1 MSQLGSII
9 SSTKTQL
16 LLANEEELG
25 VHISVAQRYI
35 VKMMYTMMV
44 DQEWDYEDTTYA
56 LEEIKKFCGE
66 SSFYQASEV
75 AENLITLEKKMEGV

>member
-25 VHISVAQRYI
+25 VHISVAQRHI
-35 VKMMYTMMV
+35 VKMMCIMMGA
-44 DQEWDYEDTTYA
+44 QEWDCEDTIYA
-56 LEEIKKFCGE
+56 LEEIKKFCE
-66 SSFYQASEV
+66 ENSFHH
-75 AENLITLEKKMEGV
+75 AENVANECIELES